1 MITKKDIWLMPVTF
15 IIAPIFMILLV
26 FVASSTYAEII
37 AEKAFIAGLSC
48 PELEEY
54 AQNQIVES
62 KKYFGN
68 ENYLIYA
75 EERYSGIC

>member
-15 IIAPIFMILLV
+15 IIGPAFLIFLV
-26 FVASSTYAEII
+26 FVAANTYGEMLE
-37 AEKAFIAGLSC
+37 EKALIAGLSC

-54 AQNQIVES
+54 AQNQIIES

-68 ENYLIYA
+68 EAYLIYA
-75 EERYSGIC
+75 EERYSGLC